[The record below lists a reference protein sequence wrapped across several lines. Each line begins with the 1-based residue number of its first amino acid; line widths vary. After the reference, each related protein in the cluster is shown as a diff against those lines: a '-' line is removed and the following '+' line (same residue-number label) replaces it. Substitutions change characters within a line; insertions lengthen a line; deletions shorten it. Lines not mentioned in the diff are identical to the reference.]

1 MLLRKLTMGRFF
13 GLDVGDWS
21 ILLLGLAL
29 TGLVLTLT
37 LIQ

>member
-13 GLDVGDWS
+13 GLDVRDWS
-21 ILLLGLAL
+21 ILLPGLAL